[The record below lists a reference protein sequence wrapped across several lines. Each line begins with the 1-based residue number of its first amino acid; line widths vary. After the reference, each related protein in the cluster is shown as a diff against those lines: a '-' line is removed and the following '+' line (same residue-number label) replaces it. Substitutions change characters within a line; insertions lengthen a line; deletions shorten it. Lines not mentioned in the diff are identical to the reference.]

1 MNNYYRE
8 PSRAYSVQPF
18 TSLALYHPG
27 DTVEWAAVAQSWLHQ
42 SCAPLAGKELRA
54 VMYDA
59 NMQPVDTAVVTTD
72 PFGRVSG
79 RFAIPMDGLTGD
91 FAIRFT
97 LTDKELNKNLRWSNI
112 YFKVAD
118 YKLPT

>member
-1 MNNYYRE
+1 M
-8 PSRAYSVQPF
+8 
-18 TSLALYHPG
+18 
-27 DTVEWAAVAQSWLHQ
+27 AQSWLHQ

-97 LTDKELNKNLRWSNI
+97 LTDKG
-112 YFKVAD
+112 
-118 YKLPT
+118 